1 MSAGFPYVIHTAM
14 LNVINRI
21 VDVTQTPMLERDQG
35 TDKALYKYDNYH
47 CLFAL
52 LKNLFW
58 ISLAIYLGESAPW
71 LLPLAILLIGSRQ
84 RSLVCVSPTN

>member
-1 MSAGFPYVIHTAM
+1 M
-14 LNVINRI
+14 
-21 VDVTQTPMLERDQG
+21 
-35 TDKALYKYDNYH
+35 YKYDNYH

-71 LLPLAILLIGSRQ
+71 LLPLAILLIGSRL